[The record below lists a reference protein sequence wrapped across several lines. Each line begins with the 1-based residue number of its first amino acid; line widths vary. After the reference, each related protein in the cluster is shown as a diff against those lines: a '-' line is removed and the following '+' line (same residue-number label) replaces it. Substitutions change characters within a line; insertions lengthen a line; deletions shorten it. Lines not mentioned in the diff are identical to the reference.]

1 MRGNRRMDPISI
13 LIVDDHPVVRDGIR
27 YMLRTSPEIRV
38 VAEASTGLEAL
49 ERVRVFHPRVV
60 LMDIR
65 MPDMDG
71 LEATRRIKEQ
81 FPESCV
87 VIMTMHDDEEYVV
100 QAVQAGAAGYLLKD
114 APKAEVCRTIEA
126 AAGGDTTIK
135 ASLLQRAMKSVRNGS
150 EDQQRKALSGWA
162 SMAESLTPRESA
174 VLRLVVDGKTNRE
187 IGETLFIS
195 EDTAKKHVQ
204 SLVAKL
210 GASDR
215 TTAAVTAL
223 RLGLVE

>member
-1 MRGNRRMDPISI
+1 MEPISV

-27 YMLRTSPEIRV
+27 YMLRTADQIRV

-49 ERVRVFHPRVV
+49 ERVRVFHPQVV

-71 LEATRRIKEQ
+71 LEATSCIKEQ
-81 FPESCV
+81 FPDTCV

-114 APKAEVCRTIEA
+114 APREEVCRTIVA
-126 AAGGDTTIK
+126 AAGGDMTIK
-135 ASLLQRAMKSVRNGS
+135 ASLLHRAMRSVRNSDGERS
-150 EDQQRKALSGWA
+150 PKPLPAHLPVVE
-162 SMAESLTPRESA
+162 ELTPRELS
-174 VLRLVVDGKTNRE
+174 VLELVADGKTNRE

-204 SLVAKL
+204 NLVAKL

>member
-1 MRGNRRMDPISI
+1 MDPISV

-27 YMLRTSPEIRV
+27 YMLRTAPEIRV
-38 VAEASTGLEAL
+38 VAEASTGLEAV

-81 FPESCV
+81 FPDSCV
-87 VIMTMHDDEEYVV
+87 VIMTMHDDEEYVI

-114 APKAEVCRTIEA
+114 APREEVCRTIEA
-126 AAGGDTTIK
+126 AAGGDVTIK
-135 ASLLQRAMKSVRNGS
+135 ASLLHRAMRSMSGGAG
-150 EDQQRKALSGWA
+150 EKAKKLPAAAA
-162 SMAESLTPRESA
+162 SLVEELTPRERA
-174 VLRLVVDGKTNRE
+174 VLQLVVDGKTNRE
-187 IGETLFIS
+187 IGESLFIS

-204 SLVAKL
+204 NLVAKL

>member
-1 MRGNRRMDPISI
+1 MEPISV

-27 YMLRTSPEIRV
+27 YMLRTADQIRV

-49 ERVRVFHPRVV
+49 ERVRVFHPQVV

-71 LEATRRIKEQ
+71 LEATSCLKEQ
-81 FPESCV
+81 FPDTCV

-114 APKAEVCRTIEA
+114 APREEVCRTIVAA
-126 AAGGDTTIK
+126 AAGGDMTIK
-135 ASLLQRAMKSVRNGS
+135 ASLLHRAMRSVRNGDGERS
-150 EDQQRKALSGWA
+150 PKPLPAHLPVVE
-162 SMAESLTPRESA
+162 ELTPRELS
-174 VLRLVVDGKTNRE
+174 VLELVADGKTNRE

-204 SLVAKL
+204 NLVAKL